1 MIIISPAKN
10 LNILPENYNVELT
23 RPTLDKQT
31 KKIILLL
38 KKMNLKDLKSFL
50 RVSDSLAKVNFQRIN
65 DFDTNDNIE
74 KPAVFLFSGDTFNG
88 LSIRSLDKNTL
99 EIAQKRLRILSGLYG
114 VLRPFDIVQPY
125 RLEMGTNIISLL
137 GKSLSDFWKE
147 KITQLLNDDIKR
159 NNSKFL
165 FNLSSIEYFESID
178 KNKINA
184 KLINFDFKK
193 IKNNEVSNIGMMIKK
208 CRGAM
213 ARFIIKNNISKLDD
227 IKKFNDLDFK
237 FHSFDES
244 SRKFLFIVS

>member
-10 LNILPENYNVELT
+10 LNILPENYSVDLT
-23 RPTLDKQT
+23 RPILDKQT

-38 KKMNLKDLKSFL
+38 KKMNLKDVKSFL
-50 RVSDSLAKVNFQRIN
+50 KVSDSLAKVNFQRIN

-88 LSIRSLDKNTL
+88 LSIRSLDKNIL
-99 EIAQKRLRILSGLYG
+99 EIAQKKLRILSGLYG
-114 VLRPFDIVQPY
+114 ILRPFDIIQPY
-125 RLEMGTNIISLL
+125 RLEMGTNISSLL
-137 GKSLSDFWKE
+137 GKSLTDFWKE

-159 NNSKFL
+159 DNSKFL
-165 FNLSSIEYFESID
+165 FNLSSVEYFESID
-178 KNKINA
+178 KNRINA

-213 ARFIIKNNISKLDD
+213 ARFIIKKNISKLDD
-227 IKKFNDLDFK
+227 IKKFNDLNFK

-244 SRKFLFIVS
+244 SNKFLFIAS

>member
-10 LNILPENYNVELT
+10 LNILPENYSVDLT
-23 RPTLDKQT
+23 RPILDKQT

-38 KKMNLKDLKSFL
+38 KKMNLKDVKSFL
-50 RVSDSLAKVNFQRIN
+50 KVSDSLAKVNFQRIN

-88 LSIRSLDKNTL
+88 LSIRSLDKNIL
-99 EIAQKRLRILSGLYG
+99 EIAQKKLRILSGLYG
-114 VLRPFDIVQPY
+114 ILRPFDIIQPY
-125 RLEMGTNIISLL
+125 RLEMGTNISSLL
-137 GKSLSDFWKE
+137 GKSLTDFWKE

-159 NNSKFL
+159 DNSKFL
-165 FNLSSIEYFESID
+165 FNLSSVEYFESID
-178 KNKINA
+178 KNRINA

-213 ARFIIKNNISKLDD
+213 ARFIIKKNISKLDD
-227 IKKFNDLDFK
+227 IKKFNDLNFK

-244 SRKFLFIVS
+244 SNKFLFIVP